1 MADPISFHY
10 SFIVRC
16 WRDAGG
22 ALRGW
27 VIDVLSQHSYPFA
40 TPDEMIICIEN
51 LTRETQ
57 ADKSPN
63 ADTEK
68 DEAPR

>member
-16 WRDAGG
+16 WRDSGG

-27 VIDVLSQHSYPFA
+27 VIDVLSQRSYPFA
-40 TPDEMIICIEN
+40 TRKEMSICIEN
-51 LTRETQ
+51 LTRESQ
-57 ADKSPN
+57 ADENPASDPGMDK
-63 ADTEK
+63 T
-68 DEAPR
+68 PR